1 LRGGIAGRFF
11 SPPGRR
17 DKPRILG
24 SLEKSSFLKRGN
36 NAHATNRTIKSRRGQ
51 FSRRLFVV
59 FEQLFR
65 HSKRRRRCAALIAKK
80 YNSTLYVDKRDLMM
94 TDIIA
99 SAERKRG
106 SGVKM
111 VYDLLRDEIL
121 DLVLPPGSPI
131 DEVQLAERFKM
142 SRTPIRE
149 ALVRLSGEG
158 LIDTLPNRSTMVSN
172 IDFLNMH
179 TYFDALV
186 LMYRVTTQ
194 LAAQYHRPEDL
205 AGIRAHNAE
214 FAIAVEEQD
223 ALAMIST
230 NAALHLSIAEAGR
243 NPYFTS
249 LFKRLLDE
257 GRRILRLYYQ
267 SYDDRLPK
275 RFVDDHEE
283 MIAAI
288 AARDIALSERLAREH
303 AEQIVRQVQKLL
315 VRNERLEIN
324 L

>member
-1 LRGGIAGRFF
+1 MSEA
-11 SPPGRR
+11 
-17 DKPRILG
+17 
-24 SLEKSSFLKRGN
+24 
-36 NAHATNRTIKSRRGQ
+36 
-51 FSRRLFVV
+51 
-59 FEQLFR
+59 
-65 HSKRRRRCAALIAKK
+65 
-80 YNSTLYVDKRDLMM
+80 
-94 TDIIA
+94 TDI
-99 SAERKRG
+99 SQNSERKRG

-121 DLVLPPGSPI
+121 DLVLQPGSPI
-131 DEVQLAERFKM
+131 DEVQLAERFNM

-179 TYFDALV
+179 TYFDALK

-194 LAAQYHRPEDL
+194 LAAKYHRPEDL
-205 AGIRAHNAE
+205 VIIHQRQDE
-214 FAIAVEEQD
+214 FAKAVEAQD
-223 ALAMIST
+223 ALAMIAT
-230 NAALHLSIAEAGR
+230 NADFHLAIAEAGR

-288 AARDIALSERLAREH
+288 TARDTVLSERLAADH
-303 AEQIVRQVQKLL
+303 AEQIIDQVQKLL
-315 VRNERLEIN
+315 VRRDRLEIN

>member
-1 LRGGIAGRFF
+1 
-11 SPPGRR
+11 
-17 DKPRILG
+17 
-24 SLEKSSFLKRGN
+24 
-36 NAHATNRTIKSRRGQ
+36 
-51 FSRRLFVV
+51 
-59 FEQLFR
+59 
-65 HSKRRRRCAALIAKK
+65 
-80 YNSTLYVDKRDLMM
+80 M
-94 TDIIA
+94 TDSEITLTN
-99 SAERKRG
+99 ERKRG

-121 DLVLPPGSPI
+121 DLVLSPGSPI

-149 ALVRLSGEG
+149 ALVRLAGEG

-179 TYFDALV
+179 TYFDALT

-194 LAAQYHRPEDL
+194 LAAKNHRPEDL
-205 AGIRAHNAE
+205 EIIAGHQKE
-214 FAIAVEEQD
+214 FAAAVEAQD
-223 ALAMIST
+223 ALGMIAT
-230 NAALHLSIAEAGR
+230 NAALHLAIAEAGR
-243 NPYFTS
+243 NPYFTT

-267 SYDDRLPK
+267 SYNDRLPK
-275 RFVDDHEE
+275 RFVEEHDE

-288 AARDIALSERLAREH
+288 TARDTQLAEQLAHEH
-303 AEQIVRQVQKLL
+303 AEQIVRQVQKL
-315 VRNERLEIN
+315 VMRDDRLEIS

>member
-1 LRGGIAGRFF
+1 MN
-11 SPPGRR
+11 S
-17 DKPRILG
+17 
-24 SLEKSSFLKRGN
+24 EN
-36 NAHATNRTIKSRRGQ
+36 NATP
-51 FSRRLFVV
+51 
-59 FEQLFR
+59 
-65 HSKRRRRCAALIAKK
+65 
-80 YNSTLYVDKRDLMM
+80 
-94 TDIIA
+94 
-99 SAERKRG
+99 ERKRG
-106 SGVKM
+106 SGGKM

-149 ALVRLSGEG
+149 ALVRLAGEG

-179 TYFDALV
+179 TYFDALT

-194 LAAQYHRPEDL
+194 LAAKNYRSEDL
-205 AGIRAHNAE
+205 EIIAVHQAE
-214 FAIAVEEQD
+214 FTKAVEAQD
-223 ALAMIST
+223 ALGMIAT
-230 NAALHLSIAEAGR
+230 NAALHLAIAEAGR
-243 NPYFTS
+243 NPYFTA

-267 SYDDRLPK
+267 SYNDRLPR
-275 RFVDDHEE
+275 RFVEEHEE

-288 AARDIALSERLAREH
+288 AARDMKLAEKLAHEH
-303 AEQIVRQVQKLL
+303 AEQIVRQVQKL
-315 VRNERLEIN
+315 VMRDDRLEIN

>member
-1 LRGGIAGRFF
+1 
-11 SPPGRR
+11 
-17 DKPRILG
+17 
-24 SLEKSSFLKRGN
+24 
-36 NAHATNRTIKSRRGQ
+36 
-51 FSRRLFVV
+51 
-59 FEQLFR
+59 
-65 HSKRRRRCAALIAKK
+65 
-80 YNSTLYVDKRDLMM
+80 
-94 TDIIA
+94 
-99 SAERKRG
+99 
-106 SGVKM
+106 
-111 VYDLLRDEIL
+111 
-121 DLVLPPGSPI
+121 
-131 DEVQLAERFKM
+131 M

-243 NPYFTS
+243 NPISPVCSSVCWMRDGASCGCITS
-249 LFKRLLDE
+249 
-257 GRRILRLYYQ
+257 
-267 SYDDRLPK
+267 PM
-275 RFVDDHEE
+275 
-283 MIAAI
+283 MIAC
-288 AARDIALSERLAREH
+288 
-303 AEQIVRQVQKLL
+303 
-315 VRNERLEIN
+315 RNVSSTITMRS
-324 L
+324 